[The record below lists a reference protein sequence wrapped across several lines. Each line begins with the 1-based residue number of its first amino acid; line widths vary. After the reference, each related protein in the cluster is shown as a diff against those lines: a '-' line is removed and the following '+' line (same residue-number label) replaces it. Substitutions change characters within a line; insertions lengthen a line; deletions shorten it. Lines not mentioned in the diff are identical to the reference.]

1 MKKKDGRSIH
11 RATLEYLRNQSIR
24 LWKKGKD
31 IEDISEFCGVHFTV
45 VYKWIRVYKQNGFG
59 GLKRRKAKG
68 AEPKLNNEN
77 KKQIISWLKKSA
89 IEFGFETPLWDCKR
103 VQTIIKRKLN
113 KSISISNLWEAL
125 RRWNLTPQKP
135 EKEALEKN
143 PLAVK
148 KWLEEEWPKIQ
159 SHCRRWQAMLYFLD
173 ESGVSLIPV
182 LGKTWAPKG
191 KTPKIRV
198 TGNKGGLCVTSAI
211 SPAGRMVFRI
221 ENDTIDAHEHI
232 DFLKQIMRQHLNR
245 KIIVVEDNARP
256 HIAKE
261 VKDFVM
267 HNKNKIAVYYLPTYS
282 PDLNPDEKVW
292 RYLKNVKLKAHQA
305 RNKKEFKPLVQAKMQ
320 SIQKKP
326 HLIKSFFAE
335 SILF

>member
-1 MKKKDGRSIH
+1 MKKRDGRSIS
-11 RATLEYLRNQSIR
+11 RETLEYLRKQSIR
-24 LWKKGKD
+24 LWKRDKSVD
-31 IEDISEFCGVHFTV
+31 DISDFCGVHFTV
-45 VYKWIRVYKQNGFG
+45 VYKWVRLYKQKGLG

-68 AEPKLNNEN
+68 AEPKLNHED
-77 KKQIISWLKKSA
+77 KTQIISWLRKPA
-89 IEFGFETPLWDCKR
+89 MDFGFETPLWDCKR
-103 VQTIIKRKLN
+103 IQTVIKKELN
-113 KSISISNLWEAL
+113 KSISISNLWETL

-143 PLAVK
+143 PIAVR
-148 KWLEEEWPKIQ
+148 KWLKDEWPRIQ
-159 SHCRRWQAMLYFLD
+159 EHRRRWQAMLYFQD

-191 KTPKIRV
+191 KTPKIKV

-211 SPAGRMVFRI
+211 SPAGRLVFRI
-221 ENDTIDAHEHI
+221 EKDTIHAEEHV
-232 DFLKQIMRQHLNR
+232 DFLKQIMKHHPHR
-245 KIIVVEDNARP
+245 KIIVIEDNARP

-261 VKDFVM
+261 VNDFVWQ
-267 HNKNKIAVYYLPTYS
+267 NKNKLAIYYLPTYS

-292 RYLKNVKLKAHQA
+292 KYLKNVKLKAHQA

-320 SIQKKP
+320 SIQMRP
-326 HLIKSFFAE
+326 QLIKSFFAE